1 MSGKKFTAYALRN
14 KTVKPAEA
22 NKSINIKRCCIVSG
36 KQRLDATLT
45 TCMMFSLIKLG
56 VNFWKCWNSK
66 FEKGTK
72 SSKFIDGLTDD
83 VQIAEAFA
91 DHFRKTCTSFNEDQS
106 SHLQVIYENRRQNYT
121 GDPFLN
127 VFKFDVELIETVSY
141 KMKRGKAAG
150 LNELIVIRFWLLYC
164 QDCLI

>member
-1 MSGKKFTAYALRN
+1 MHATLIS
-14 KTVKPAEA
+14 V
-22 NKSINIKRCCIVSG
+22 NIKGCCIVSG
-36 KQRLDATLT
+36 KQRLDAILT
-45 TCMMFSLIKLG
+45 TCMMLSLIKR

-106 SHLQVIYENRRQNYT
+106 SRLQVIYENRRQNDT

-127 VFKFDVELIETVSY
+127 VYKFDVEH
-141 KMKRGKAAG
+141 
-150 LNELIVIRFWLLYC
+150 
-164 QDCLI
+164 